1 MLRIEAF
8 ALTSDDG
15 FPLDVHAEIGEEERS
30 VRVVR
35 AHDTDRWESYRWR
48 VDVHGLVEQWTNF

>member
-1 MLRIEAF
+1 MLWIEAF
-8 ALTSDDG
+8 ALTSDDC
-15 FPLDVHAEIGEEERS
+15 FPLDVHEEIGEEEQS

-48 VDVHGLVEQWTNF
+48 VDVHGLVEQ